1 MDKGIQDIEEL
12 FDDNEK
18 ILKKENEAKKQT
30 FEVEASHRK
39 TTLKI
44 T

>member
-30 FEVEASHRK
+30 FEVEASQTEKLR
-39 TTLKI
+39 
-44 T
+44 

>member
-12 FDDNEK
+12 LDGSEK

-30 FEVEASHRK
+30 FEVEAPQTEKLR
-39 TTLKI
+39 
-44 T
+44 